1 MTDARVHVVKLGG
14 SLLEDVD
21 SRSDALAATARA
33 FESGMRL
40 VVVHGG
46 GKRVDTALAALD
58 IPKRTH
64 AGLRITDQPT
74 LDVVVSV
81 LAGIVNKSLVAELT
95 ALGIPAIGFS
105 GADGG
110 TLQADVHPPI
120 DGVDLGHVGKVTR
133 SNARAIDA
141 LLDAG
146 FLPVIASVAAGPDG
160 ALLNVNADSAAAAV
174 AISLHA
180 ATLTFL
186 TDVDGFLDDDGKLV
200 SLLHATEVERLLA
213 AGKVTG
219 GMRPKL
225 EAALGAM
232 RGGVGKIAIAGPRNH
247 ALALSGG
254 NGGTHLVAT

>member
-1 MTDARVHVVKLGG
+1 MTLGGVHVVKLGG
-14 SLLEDVD
+14 SLLEDAA
-21 SRSDALAATARA
+21 SRADALAATARS

-46 GKRVDTALAALD
+46 GKRVDAALAALD
-58 IPKRTH
+58 IPSRTH
-64 AGLRITDQPT
+64 AGLRITDRPT

-81 LAGIVNKSLVAELT
+81 LAGIVNKSIVAELT

-120 DGVDLGHVGKVTR
+120 DGVELGHVGKVTR
-133 SNARAIDA
+133 SDARAIDA

-146 FLPVIASVAAGPDG
+146 FLPIIASVAAGPDG
-160 ALLNVNADSAAAAV
+160 SLLNVNADSAAAAV
-174 AISLHA
+174 ALSLHA
-180 ATLTFL
+180 AALTFL
-186 TDVDGFLDDDGKLV
+186 TDVAGFLDDQGNLV
-200 SLLHATEVERLLA
+200 GLLHSADVERLLA
-213 AGKVTG
+213 EGKVTG

-225 EAALGAM
+225 EAALTAM
-232 RGGVGKIAIAGPRNH
+232 RGGVARIAIAGPRNH

-254 NGGTHLVAT
+254 NGGTQLVAA

>member
-1 MTDARVHVVKLGG
+1 MTAGRVHVVKLGG
-14 SLLEDVD
+14 SLLEDAS
-21 SRSDALAATARA
+21 SRSETLGAIARA
-33 FESGMRL
+33 FEGGTRL

-46 GKRVDTALAALD
+46 GKRVDAALAALD

-64 AGLRITDQPT
+64 AGLRITDGPT

-81 LAGIVNKSLVAELT
+81 LAGIVNKSLVAELS

-110 TLQADVHPPI
+110 TLSADVHPPI

-133 SNARAIDA
+133 SDARAIDA

-174 AISLHA
+174 ALSLHA

-186 TDVDGFLDDDGKLV
+186 TDVDGFLDDEGKLV
-200 SLLHATEVERLLA
+200 SLLHGAEVERLLA
-213 AGKVTG
+213 AGKVSG

-225 EAALGAM
+225 EAALSAL
-232 RGGVGKIAIAGPRNH
+232 RGGVGRIAIAGPRNH

-254 NGGTHLVAT
+254 IGGTQLVAA